1 MSGARPMP
9 EGSPSAPSPPLPQ
22 PRAARL
28 SGKAVGIACALLVVA
43 LFSGFTLVSRLGF
56 TRSPLTLPDI
66 AALRFGVAG
75 LLMLPV
81 LWHYGLRGLA
91 LRRAILLAFLGGLGF
106 ALFAYAGFLMA
117 PASHGAALLHG
128 TLPLTTF
135 LAAMLLTGAKAGAAK
150 RLGLALIGIG
160 VAAMAWDS
168 LLGASSRQLLG
179 DAALVCA
186 SLCWSFYAVTARRLG
201 LAPAHA
207 AAIVAV
213 LSCLAY
219 LPFYAMLPDKAL
231 WTADWQDI
239 LIQAG
244 FQGVLLGVVSIFVY
258 TQAVASL
265 GAQETALFTAAV
277 PCLTTVLAVAVLGE
291 MPSTTAWTGVAVVTA
306 GMAVAL
312 RGK

>member
-1 MSGARPMP
+1 MG
-9 EGSPSAPSPPLPQ
+9 
-22 PRAARL
+22 
-28 SGKAVGIACALLVVA
+28 VACALLVVA

-91 LRRAILLAFLGGLGF
+91 PRRAVLLAFLGGLGF

-135 LAAMLLTGAKAGAAK
+135 LAAMLLTGAKAGVAK
-150 RLGLALIGIG
+150 RTGLALIGIG

-207 AAIVAV
+207 AAIVAM

-219 LPFYAMLPDKAL
+219 LPVYAVLPDKAL
-231 WTADWQDI
+231 WAAGWQDI

-244 FQGVLLGVVSIFVY
+244 FQGILLGVVSIFVY

-277 PCLTTVLAVAVLGE
+277 PCLTTMLAVALLGE
-291 MPSTTAWTGVAVVTA
+291 MPTATAWAGVAVVTI